1 MLGALL
7 TLAFV
12 VVCRPEPSVIRAAA
26 CGLITLLAL
35 VTGRRRSLLP
45 ALAAAVLLLILLD
58 PWLAR
63 DFGFLLSVLATG
75 SLLILAPRWSAALL
89 RRGMRGRLAEALAAA
104 AAAQAACAPVVA
116 VLAAHVSLVAVP
128 CNLLAE
134 FAVAPATVL
143 GFTALAFWRRS
154 RCRSPRSAAWAASWP
169 AEGIAALA
177 RTGAD
182 LPGAEM
188 DWPGSWGGA
197 LLLAF
202 LIATALLLGTRLHVG
217 RHPWLCAACVLLV
230 VLAVV
235 RPVPL
240 VRPFTGWPPPG
251 WRLVACDVGQG
262 DALALA
268 TGRAHTAVVVDAGP
282 DPSAVDRCLRT
293 LGVSS
298 VPLLVLTHFH
308 ADHVA
313 GLPGVLKGRSVGAI
327 QTTSLQQ
334 PAGTGGVRPAHR
346 QPGGSP
352 RHRLRRG

>member
-1 MLGALL
+1 M
-7 TLAFV
+7 
-12 VVCRPEPSVIRAAA
+12 
-26 CGLITLLAL
+26 
-35 VTGRRRSLLP
+35 
-45 ALAAAVLLLILLD
+45 
-58 PWLAR
+58 
-63 DFGFLLSVLATG
+63 
-75 SLLILAPRWSAALL
+75 
-89 RRGMRGRLAEALAAA
+89 
-104 AAAQAACAPVVA
+104 
-116 VLAAHVSLVAVP
+116 
-128 CNLLAE
+128 
-134 FAVAPATVL
+134 
-143 GFTALAFWRRS
+143 
-154 RCRSPRSAAWAASWP
+154 AWAASWP

-177 RTGAD
+177 RAGAD
-182 LPGAEM
+182 LPGAEI

-202 LIATALLLGTRLHVG
+202 LIATALLLCTRLQVA
-217 RHPWLCAACVLLV
+217 RHPWLCAACVLLL

-268 TGRAHTAVVVDAGP
+268 TGRDHTAVVVDAGP

-327 QTTSLQQ
+327 QTTTLEEPQGQ
-334 PAGTGGVRPAHR
+334 AEFVRRTARQAGSA
-346 QPGGSP
+346 
-352 RHRLRRG
+352 RHRRRRGGAPKRGGAVVAGLWPPASR